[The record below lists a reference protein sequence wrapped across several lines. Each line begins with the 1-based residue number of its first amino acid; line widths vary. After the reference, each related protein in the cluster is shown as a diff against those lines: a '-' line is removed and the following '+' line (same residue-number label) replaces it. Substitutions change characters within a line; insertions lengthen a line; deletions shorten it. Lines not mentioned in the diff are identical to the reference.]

1 MYVIDIYT
9 KTVISTI
16 DNNQIMLKSIFKD
29 QSKRDQNQPYYE
41 GLKELIEKESNFGQE
56 EFINKLKS
64 K

>member
-1 MYVIDIYT
+1 
-9 KTVISTI
+9 
-16 DNNQIMLKSIFKD
+16 MLKSIFKD
-29 QSKRDQNQPYYE
+29 QSKRDLNQPYYE